1 VPDVRRCQGANM
13 KPTTRDVAAIMA
25 EMSMVR
31 DTLRRFRLTADVVDD
46 LAQDVA
52 IAMWRAI
59 DRGSYVLVHDATGL
73 DRLGGYM
80 RGITYNVAASH
91 SLKAASR
98 KRLAAIDAAVV
109 GHDVAS
115 PDPHARLVAREQLR
129 WARGLPQHLRVP
141 LWCFSNGMTVAET
154 AAALGLPYGA
164 VWSRLR
170 KARKLLGWWLRQ
182 TRR

>member
-1 VPDVRRCQGANM
+1 
-13 KPTTRDVAAIMA
+13 MA
-25 EMSMVR
+25 EMPMVR
-31 DTLRRFRLTADVVDD
+31 ETLRRFRLLPDVVDD

-59 DRGSYVLVHDATGL
+59 DRGSYVLVHDATGI

-80 RGITYNVAASH
+80 RGITWNVGSTH
-91 SLKAASR
+91 CINAASR
-98 KRLAAIDAAVV
+98 KRFAVLGAAVI
-109 GHDVAS
+109 GHDVAG
-115 PDPHARLVAREQLR
+115 PDPHHRLVAREQLR

-182 TRR
+182 TRK